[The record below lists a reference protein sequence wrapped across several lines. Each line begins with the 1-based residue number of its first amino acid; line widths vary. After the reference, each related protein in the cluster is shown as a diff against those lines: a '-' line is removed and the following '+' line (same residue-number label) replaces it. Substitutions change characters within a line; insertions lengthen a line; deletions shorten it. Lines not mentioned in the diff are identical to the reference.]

1 MTECPKCHKDF
12 KNLAVHNRFCKGEQ
26 PAEAKQEDRYAPGLK
41 GFTNQYID
49 EKKALASKILP
60 KKEPSNEDKPKS
72 RIVINIYIAVFLV
85 YIIIAVAQWYM
96 LGYFKIFWLF
106 YVVVYIIDLVTM
118 CAIWFTIWMHRKKQ
132 EFVRFDTMED
142 FIKQVPRWSTSDK
155 APNTGIIGSILN
167 AGKQYKQLVLVSET
181 FEPKILWVE
190 WDGFL
195 FKTKDRAYKPPRDVR
210 GDQFF
215 YHIDKKMP
223 LIDVGGAT
231 QEDAEES
238 YHENAIANQYFA
250 LGHAT
255 ALAEAQKM
263 IQLMFFIVIGIFIAL
278 VISSFIL
285 YNSIDGTHKDVSAMY
300 SLVTNMSQRMP

>member
-12 KNLAVHNRFCKGEQ
+12 KNLAVHSRFCKGDHQKNNPHEK
-26 PAEAKQEDRYAPGLK
+26 PSQEPD
-41 GFTNQYID
+41 IV
-49 EKKALASKILP
+49 S
-60 KKEPSNEDKPKS
+60 KKEDNIQSKPKS
-72 RIVINIYIAVFLV
+72 RIVINIYLGVFLV
-85 YIIIAVAQWYM
+85 YLIIAVAQWFM

-106 YVVVYIIDLVTM
+106 YIVVYILDLVTM
-118 CAIWFTIWMHRKKQ
+118 CAIWITIWLHRKKQ

-167 AGKQYKQLVLVSET
+167 AGKEYKQLVLVSET

-263 IQLMFFIVIGIFIAL
+263 IQLMFFIVIGIFIGL
-278 VISSFIL
+278 IISSLIL
-285 YNSIDGTHKDVSAMY
+285 YSNIDSTHKDVTTVY
-300 SLVTNMSQRMP
+300 SVVTNMSQRMP